1 MRAFLSIKIDCRNFL
16 GTVLEIG
23 RYWMKRLYN
32 KIKKQHPKQQWSVI
46 PCEEEK
52 RAENDGESGAL
63 ALYFATP
70 YLIRFLFGDPARF

>member
-1 MRAFLSIKIDCRNFL
+1 
-16 GTVLEIG
+16 
-23 RYWMKRLYN
+23 MKRLYN
-32 KIKKQHPKQQWSVI
+32 KIKKQDPKQQWSVI

>member
-1 MRAFLSIKIDCRNFL
+1 
-16 GTVLEIG
+16 
-23 RYWMKRLYN
+23 MKRLYN
-32 KIKKQHPKQQWSVI
+32 KIKKQDPKQQWSVI

-70 YLIRFLFGDPARF
+70 YLIRFCSGIRPVFRVTVRLKVKETFFNNY